1 MTKNYVGP
9 TRPKKNT
16 ETEAEAVET
25 LKTESEV
32 AAKEED
38 VVEAVTTESE
48 KTTKTEET
56 TEIAET
62 ADIPVTEE
70 ATAESADGTEVVT
83 EKQPKADDPNEPIV
97 FANRPLATG
106 RSCLL

>member
-1 MTKNYVGP
+1 MAKNYVGP
-9 TRPKKNT
+9 PRPKKNT

-32 AAKEED
+32 AAKEEE
-38 VVEAVTTESE
+38 VVEAVTTESK

-56 TEIAET
+56 TESVET
-62 ADIPVTEE
+62 TDIPATEKTTE
-70 ATAESADGTEVVT
+70 IADGTEVVT
-83 EKQPKADDPNEPIV
+83 GKQPKTDDPNEPIV

-106 RSCLL
+106 RSCLI